1 MWHTLEAI
9 MAETDVRDSPKQ
21 TTLSKYQSYLAYG
34 LLAFIGGFAGLH
46 TFYRTGKIS
55 SFRTVLSGCFLYFLV
70 SYNYWYL
77 YALLVL
83 INSFITLSIVF
94 DKNVA
99 IQDIQGNASQPQIAD
114 DNDKL
119 ILITISLF
127 ALFLLASASL
137 SLLFSISMAIKLILV
152 VAFIGLGALLIN
164 ASGIKISFK

>member
-1 MWHTLEAI
+1 
-9 MAETDVRDSPKQ
+9 MAETDGRNLSKQ
-21 TTLSKYQSYLAYG
+21 PTLSKHQSYLTYG

-46 TFYRTGKIS
+46 SFYRTGKVS
-55 SFRTVLSGCFLYFLV
+55 FFRTALSGCFLYLLV

-99 IQDIQGNASQPQIAD
+99 NQNVQGHASQLQTAD

-119 ILITISLF
+119 ILITITVF
-127 ALFLLASASL
+127 ALFLLVSATL
-137 SLLFSISMAIKLILV
+137 SFVFSISMAIKLILV

>member
-1 MWHTLEAI
+1 
-9 MAETDVRDSPKQ
+9 MAELDVSNSSEQ
-21 TTLSKYQSYLAYG
+21 VTSSKYQPRLTYG

-46 TFYRTGKIS
+46 SFYKTGKIS
-55 SFRTVLSGCFLYFLV
+55 FFRTALSGCLLYILV

-94 DKNVA
+94 DKNVTN
-99 IQDIQGNASQPQIAD
+99 QNVQGHASQPQTAD

-119 ILITISLF
+119 ILITITVF

-137 SLLFSISMAIKLILV
+137 SLIFSISIAIKLILV

-164 ASGIKISFK
+164 ASGIKIAFK

>member
-1 MWHTLEAI
+1 

-21 TTLSKYQSYLAYG
+21 AASNKYQPYLTYG

-46 TFYRTGKIS
+46 SFYRTGKIS

-94 DKNVA
+94 EKNVA
-99 IQDIQGNASQPQIAD
+99 IQDIQGNASQAQKAD

-119 ILITISLF
+119 ILITISVLT
-127 ALFLLASASL
+127 LFLSVSASL
-137 SLLFSISMAIKLILV
+137 SLLFNISMAIKLILV
-152 VAFIGLGALLIN
+152 ITFIGLEALLIN

>member
-1 MWHTLEAI
+1 
-9 MAETDVRDSPKQ
+9 MAETDVSNSSEQ
-21 TTLSKYQSYLAYG
+21 VTSSKYQPRLTYG

-77 YALLVL
+77 YAVLVL
-83 INSFITLSIVF
+83 INSCITLSIVF
-94 DKNVA
+94 NKNVTV
-99 IQDIQGNASQPQIAD
+99 QNIQGDAVQAQDAES
-114 DNDKL
+114 NDKL
-119 ILITISLF
+119 ILITLSVF
-127 ALFLLASASL
+127 ALFLLVSAIL
-137 SLLFSISMAIKLILV
+137 SFVFSISMAIKLILV

>member
-1 MWHTLEAI
+1 
-9 MAETDVRDSPKQ
+9 MAETDISNSFEQVGS
-21 TTLSKYQSYLAYG
+21 SKYQSRLTYG
-34 LLAFIGGFAGLH
+34 LLAFVGGFAGLH

-55 SFRTVLSGCFLYFLV
+55 FFRAVLSGCFLYFLV

-77 YALLVL
+77 YAVLVL

-94 DKNVA
+94 DKNVTV
-99 IQDIQGNASQPQIAD
+99 QNNQGHASQSQTAD

-119 ILITISLF
+119 ILITIAVF

-137 SLLFSISMAIKLILV
+137 SLVFSISMAIKLILV
-152 VAFIGLGALLIN
+152 VAFIGLEALLIN

>member
-1 MWHTLEAI
+1 
-9 MAETDVRDSPKQ
+9 MAETDGRNLSKQ
-21 TTLSKYQSYLAYG
+21 PTLSKHQSYLTYG

-94 DKNVA
+94 DKNVTN
-99 IQDIQGNASQPQIAD
+99 QNVQGHASQPQTAD

-119 ILITISLF
+119 ILITIAVF
-127 ALFLLASASL
+127 ALFLLASATL
-137 SLLFSISMAIKLILV
+137 SFVFSISMAIKLILV
-152 VAFIGLGALLIN
+152 IIFIGLEALLIN
-164 ASGIKISFK
+164 AAGIKISFK

>member
-1 MWHTLEAI
+1 
-9 MAETDVRDSPKQ
+9 MAETDVSNSSEQVPS
-21 TTLSKYQSYLAYG
+21 SKYSSRLTCG

-46 TFYRTGKIS
+46 TFYRTDKIS

-77 YALLVL
+77 YAVLVL

-99 IQDIQGNASQPQIAD
+99 NQNVQGHASQLQTAD

-119 ILITISLF
+119 ILITITVF
-127 ALFLLASASL
+127 ALFLLVSATL
-137 SLLFSISMAIKLILV
+137 SFVFSISMAIKLILV

>member
-1 MWHTLEAI
+1 MD
-9 MAETDVRDSPKQ
+9 ETDVRDLSKQ
-21 TTLSKYQSYLAYG
+21 PTLSKYQPYLTYG

-46 TFYRTGKIS
+46 SFYKTGKIS
-55 SFRTVLSGCFLYFLV
+55 FFRTALSGCFLYLLV

-94 DKNVA
+94 DKNVTN
-99 IQDIQGNASQPQIAD
+99 QNVQGHASQPQTAD
-114 DNDKL
+114 ENDKL
-119 ILITISLF
+119 ILITITVF
-127 ALFLLASASL
+127 ALFLLVSATL
-137 SLLFSISMAIKLILV
+137 SFVFSISMAIKLILL

>member
-1 MWHTLEAI
+1 

-21 TTLSKYQSYLAYG
+21 ATSNKYQPYLTYG

-46 TFYRTGKIS
+46 SFYKTGKIS
-55 SFRTVLSGCFLYFLV
+55 SFRAVLSGCLLYLLV

-77 YALLVL
+77 YALLAL

-94 DKNVA
+94 DKNVTN
-99 IQDIQGNASQPQIAD
+99 QNVQGHASQPQTAD

-119 ILITISLF
+119 ILITIAVF
-127 ALFLLASASL
+127 ALFLLASATL
-137 SLLFSISMAIKLILV
+137 SFVFSISMAVKLILL
-152 VAFIGLGALLIN
+152 VAFIGLGALLIA

>member
-1 MWHTLEAI
+1 
-9 MAETDVRDSPKQ
+9 MAETDVRDLSKQ
-21 TTLSKYQSYLAYG
+21 PTLSKYQSYLTYG

-46 TFYRTGKIS
+46 SFYKTGKIS
-55 SFRTVLSGCFLYFLV
+55 FFRTALSGCFLYFLV

-94 DKNVA
+94 DKNVTV
-99 IQDIQGNASQPQIAD
+99 QNNQGHAPQSQTAD

-119 ILITISLF
+119 ILITITLF

-137 SLLFSISMAIKLILV
+137 SLVFSISMAIKLILV

>member
-1 MWHTLEAI
+1 
-9 MAETDVRDSPKQ
+9 MAETDVRDLSKQ
-21 TTLSKYQSYLAYG
+21 PTLSKYQPYLAYG

-77 YALLVL
+77 YAVLVL

-94 DKNVA
+94 DKNITV
-99 IQDIQGNASQPQIAD
+99 QNIQGDATQSQSAES
-114 DNDKL
+114 NDKL
-119 ILITISLF
+119 ILITISVL
-127 ALFLLASASL
+127 ALFLLVSATL
-137 SLLFSISMAIKLILV
+137 SFVFSISMAIKLILV
-152 VAFIGLGALLIN
+152 IIFIGLGALLIN

>member
-1 MWHTLEAI
+1 
-9 MAETDVRDSPKQ
+9 MAETNVSNSFEQ
-21 TTLSKYQSYLAYG
+21 VGSSKYQSRLTYG
-34 LLAFIGGFAGLH
+34 LLAFVGGFAGLH
-46 TFYRTGKIS
+46 TFYRTGKKS
-55 SFRTVLSGCFLYFLV
+55 SFRAVLSGCFLYFLV

-77 YALLVL
+77 YAVLVL

-94 DKNVA
+94 DKNVTV
-99 IQDIQGNASQPQIAD
+99 QNNQGHASQSQTAD

-137 SLLFSISMAIKLILV
+137 SLVFSISMAIKLILV
-152 VAFIGLGALLIN
+152 VAFIGLEALLIN

>member
-1 MWHTLEAI
+1 
-9 MAETDVRDSPKQ
+9 MAETDGRNLSKQ
-21 TTLSKYQSYLAYG
+21 PTLSKHQSYLTYG

-46 TFYRTGKIS
+46 SFYRTGKIS
-55 SFRTVLSGCFLYFLV
+55 SFRAVLSGCFLYFLV

-94 DKNVA
+94 DKNITV
-99 IQDIQGNASQPQIAD
+99 QNIQGDTTQSQDAES
-114 DNDKL
+114 NDKL
-119 ILITISLF
+119 ILISISVF

-137 SLLFSISMAIKLILV
+137 SFVFSISTAIKLILV
-152 VAFIGLGALLIN
+152 IIFIGLEALLIN

>member
-1 MWHTLEAI
+1 
-9 MAETDVRDSPKQ
+9 MAETDVRDLSKQ
-21 TTLSKYQSYLAYG
+21 PTLSKYQPYLAYG

-46 TFYRTGKIS
+46 TFYRTGKVS
-55 SFRTVLSGCFLYFLV
+55 FFRTVLSGCFLYFLV

-94 DKNVA
+94 NKNVTN
-99 IQDIQGNASQPQIAD
+99 QNVQEHASQPQTAD

-119 ILITISLF
+119 ILITISVF
-127 ALFLLASASL
+127 SLFLLVSATL
-137 SLLFSISMAIKLILV
+137 SFVFSISMAIKLILL

-164 ASGIKISFK
+164 ASGIKIAFK